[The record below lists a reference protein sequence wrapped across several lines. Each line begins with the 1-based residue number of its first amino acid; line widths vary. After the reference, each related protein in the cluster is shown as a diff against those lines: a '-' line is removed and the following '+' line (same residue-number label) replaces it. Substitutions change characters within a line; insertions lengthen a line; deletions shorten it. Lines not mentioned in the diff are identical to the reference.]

1 MLKIPQFIRCIFS
14 SIISACLDFSLFY
27 VVEKLCLSLGAE
39 QGLSIVAATV
49 AARICST
56 VVNFLINKFW
66 CFKSEGRG
74 VRQAVLFFV
83 LFVVKMGA
91 SATFVWGLQEIF
103 SRSEAFSNVPSVA
116 VKVLVDSLLFFASYL
131 VQKKFIF

>member
-56 VVNFLINKFW
+56 VVNFFINKFW

-91 SATFVWGLQEIF
+91 SATFVWGLQKIF
-103 SRSEAFSNVPSVA
+103 SRIEAFSNVPSVA

>member
-14 SIISACLDFSLFY
+14 SIISACLDFSLFF

-56 VVNFLINKFW
+56 VVNFFINKFW

-74 VRQAVLFFV
+74 VWQAVLFFV
-83 LFVVKMGA
+83 LFVAKMGA
-91 SATFVWGLQEIF
+91 SATFVWGLQKIF
-103 SRSEAFSNVPSVA
+103 SRIEAFSNVPSVA

>member
-1 MLKIPQFIRCIFS
+1 M
-14 SIISACLDFSLFY
+14 
-27 VVEKLCLSLGAE
+27 
-39 QGLSIVAATV
+39 
-49 AARICST
+49 
-56 VVNFLINKFW
+56 
-66 CFKSEGRG
+66 
-74 VRQAVLFFV
+74 

-103 SRSEAFSNVPSVA
+103 SRIEAFSNVPSVA

>member
-56 VVNFLINKFW
+56 VVNFFINKFW

-83 LFVVKMGA
+83 LFVAKMGA
-91 SATFVWGLQEIF
+91 SAALVWGLQAVF
-103 SRSEAFSNVPSVA
+103 SRSGFFPNLPSVA
-116 VKVLVDSLLFFASYL
+116 VKLFVDSLLFFASYL